1 MVAATHAACRRT
13 NGTARGRPPVINFYC
28 IYAVAAFVTN
38 FLLGLELVAITAASA
53 PTASTST
60 SSAAP
65 AAPAPPAAAAAAAV
79 AARLFARS
87 HDQIAAADV
96 GAVELRDQSLG
107 IGRDLDL
114 DLCTNQTVK
123 SGARRERGR
132 AG

>member
-1 MVAATHAACRRT
+1 M
-13 NGTARGRPPVINFYC
+13 GPRGRPPGINFYC
-28 IYAVAAFVTN
+28 IYAVAAFVYE
-38 FLLGLELVAITAASA
+38 LLPGLELVAITAASA

-65 AAPAPPAAAAAAAV
+65 AAPAAPAAAPAAAV
-79 AARLFARS
+79 AARLLARS
-87 HDQIAAADV
+87 HDQVASADV
-96 GAVELRDQSLG
+96 GAMELRDQSLG
-107 IGRDLDL
+107 VGRDLDL